1 MSRAI
6 PSSFNEYLLTTT
18 NPDNLV
24 IDGGIM
30 PLRNS
35 SDPTSLWYKYC
46 LRGEDHIF
54 LGEALNV
61 RGGGYARPPH
71 KQISST
77 YIWEIMDTMR
87 SLWNTN
93 SWSATRPVIP
103 AGVITSDSSWWDY
116 CKQYFYLPPQQSAGE
131 TYTVLDAEQIMRL
144 FKDMKQL
151 NYLID
156 TGGRGS
162 VAPYSWSQS
171 YTYRYHEEENR
182 PAYQPPSPD
191 YEQTATSFLWYD

>member
-1 MSRAI
+1 MSRAV
-6 PSSFNEYLLTTT
+6 PSSFSEYLLTTT
-18 NPDNLV
+18 NPDNLIV
-24 IDGGIM
+24 NGGIM
-30 PLRNS
+30 PLRNGS
-35 SDPTSLWYKYC
+35 PDSIDWKYC

-61 RGGGYARPPH
+61 RGAGYARPPH

-77 YIWEIMDTMR
+77 YIWEIMDSMR

-103 AGVITSDSSWWDY
+103 PGVSTDASNWWDY
-116 CKQYFYLPPQQSAGE
+116 CKQYLYLPPQQSAGE
-131 TYTVLDAEQIMRL
+131 SYTVLDAEQVMRL

-151 NYLID
+151 NYTID

-162 VAPYSWSQS
+162 VVPYSWSQS
-171 YTYRYHEEENR
+171 YTYRWHEEENR
-182 PAYQPPSPD
+182 PYYQPPSPD
-191 YEQTATSFLWYD
+191 YDGTSSSFLWYD

>member
-6 PSSFNEYLLTTT
+6 PSSQSEYLLTTT
-18 NPDNLV
+18 NPDNL
-24 IDGGIM
+24 IINGGIM
-30 PLRNS
+30 PLRNGS
-35 SDPTSLWYKYC
+35 ADSIDWKYC

-61 RGGGYARPPH
+61 RGWGYNRPPH

-77 YIWEIMDTMR
+77 YIWEIMDRMR
-87 SLWNTN
+87 SMWG
-93 SWSATRPVIP
+93 SDRWSATRPVVP
-103 AGVITSDSSWWDY
+103 AGVVAGASDWWDY
-116 CKQYFYLPPQQSAGE
+116 CKQYFSLPSQQSAGE

-151 NYLID
+151 NYTFD

-162 VAPYSWSQS
+162 VVPYGYSQS
-171 YTYRYHEEENR
+171 CTYTVHEEENR
-182 PAYQPPSPD
+182 PWYQPAPAD
-191 YEQTATSFLWYD
+191 YDQTTTSYLWYED